1 MIFHDFRIVDA
12 FTDMAG
18 TVIVDGGKIAAVLT
32 GASRSHA
39 EREAVE
45 FDGGGRLVLTAGFVD
60 MHAHFREAVASC
72 GAGDGGGGKE
82 TLESASLAA
91 ARGGYT
97 SVVCMANTTPAVD
110 NAAVATAMKRRADAL
125 GIVSL
130 YPAIALTEGRRGE
143 KLSPYL
149 ASPAEA
155 EGDRPLLLSD
165 DGSDV
170 ADDRL
175 FAAALARAAERG
187 IPVSCHCDIGGED
200 AATERA
206 VRLWSEAGG
215 AGRLHIAHV
224 STAGAVEIIRRQKR
238 AVDGQRRAGIKNAL
252 ITPGGEVGT
261 RIACLSAEAT
271 PHHIALTASDG
282 EAAGEKTFGRVAPPL
297 RREADRRAVIEA
309 LRDGSIDAIATD
321 HAPHTENDKR
331 NGAPGFSGLETAFAV
346 CNTVLVREN
355 GFSPQKLFSLLSAE
369 PARLLGLS
377 GAGAIVPGKDAGLV
391 ILDMEREVVFDGE
404 KLASR
409 GKNSLFL
416 GKKFFGA
423 VFLTLRGG
431 RIVYQSPLF

>member
-1 MIFHDFRIVDA
+1 MVFRDFRILDA

-18 TVIVDGGKIAAVLT
+18 TVVVDGGKIAAVFP
-32 GASRSHA
+32 GASRSEA
-39 EREAVE
+39 ERGDIV
-45 FDGGGRLVLTAGFVD
+45 FDGGGRLVLTAGFID
-60 MHAHFREAVASC
+60 MHAHFREAAASC
-72 GAGDGGGGKE
+72 GQGDGGGGKE

-97 SVVCMANTTPAVD
+97 SVVCMANTAPAVD
-110 NAAVATAMKRRADAL
+110 NAAAAAAIKRRSDAIGL
-125 GIVSL
+125 VSL
-130 YPAIALTEGRRGE
+130 YPAISLTEGRLGG

-155 EGDRPLLLSD
+155 DGDRPLLLSD

-170 ADDRL
+170 ADDGL

-206 VRLWSEAGG
+206 VRLWTDGGG

-224 STAGAVEIIRRQKR
+224 STAGAAEVIRRQKR
-238 AVDGQRRAGIKNAL
+238 LGAA
-252 ITPGGEVGT
+252 
-261 RIACLSAEAT
+261 LSAEAT
-271 PHHIALTASDG
+271 PHHIALTDRDG
-282 EAAGEKTFGRVAPPL
+282 KAAGEETFGRVAPPL
-297 RREADRRAVIEA
+297 RAEADRRAVIEA
-309 LRDGSIDAIATD
+309 LRDGTINAIATD
-321 HAPHTENDKR
+321 HAPHTENDKL

-346 CNTVLVREN
+346 CNTALVREN
-355 GFSPQKLFSLLSAE
+355 GFSPRQLFSLMSAE
-369 PARLLGLS
+369 PARLLGLG
-377 GAGAIVPGKDAGLV
+377 GAGAVSPGKDAGLV

-416 GKKFFGA
+416 GKKLVGA
-423 VFLTLRGG
+423 VLLTLRGG